1 MWTLAYVKMAGM
13 QIDLQRSEYDSG
25 EPDQADLKASPFEQF
40 AVWFEQACQSKVLE
54 PNAMSLATA
63 GADGQP
69 MVRTVLLKS
78 YDARGFVFFTNSES
92 RKAHQIKENPNA
104 SLLFPWLALQRQ
116 VIISGRVEKVS
127 TAESLAYF
135 VTRPRG
141 SQIGAWISQQSSVV
155 TSRQLLEMQWA
166 KMQRKFAE
174 GEVPLPSWWGG
185 YRVVPREIE
194 FWQGRVNRLHDRFLY
209 TEREDGTWAIERL
222 AP

>member
-1 MWTLAYVKMAGM
+1 ME
-13 QIDLQRSEYDSG
+13 INLQRSEYDSG
-25 EPDQADLKASPFEQF
+25 KLDEADLKASPFEQF
-40 AVWFEQACQSKVLE
+40 AVWFEQACQSKVIE

-63 GADGQP
+63 GTDGRP
-69 MVRTVLLKS
+69 LVRTVLLKR
-78 YDARGFVFFTNSES
+78 YDAHGFVFFTNLES
-92 RKAHQIKENPNA
+92 RKARQIKENPNA

-127 TAESLAYF
+127 SADALAYF

-155 TSRQLLEMQWA
+155 TSRGLLEAKWA
-166 KMQRKFAE
+166 EIERKFAA

-209 TEREDGTWAIERL
+209 TAREDGTWTINRL

>member
-1 MWTLAYVKMAGM
+1 MAGM
-13 QIDLQRSEYDSG
+13 QIELQRSEYDSG
-25 EPDQADLKASPFEQF
+25 KLNRADLKASPFEQF
-40 AVWFEQACQSKVLE
+40 ATWFEQACQGNVIE

-63 GADGQP
+63 GTDGRP
-69 MVRTVLLKS
+69 LVRTVLLKS
-78 YDARGFVFFTNSES
+78 YDTRGFVFFTNLES
-92 RKAHQIKENPNA
+92 RKARHIKENPNA

-116 VIISGRVEKVS
+116 VIINGRVEKVS

-135 VTRPRG
+135 ITRPRG
-141 SQIGAWISQQSSVV
+141 SQIGAWISRQSSII

-166 KMQRKFAE
+166 EMQRKFSE

-209 TEREDGTWAIERL
+209 TVREDGAWAIERL